1 MDLSRYSLYPHLSAG
16 VQFLAQ
22 RGQKNLADD
31 MVLGKT
37 RQAILKLNEAAPS
50 GVVWPVDIYI
60 KGKDLLSKKGSTA
73 LHEERE
79 FAAERAYLHKPRT
92 APQIDAREVVEDP
105 LDAVPNL
112 PFGHLNADSKTF
124 MEGFAADEDL
134 WSFTAPWQTTWG
146 RKEIRTGYV
155 VVHGG
160 SLVKHFLTMWKEIE
174 NEPIDVEAPRAV
186 SADGARLS
194 SLQEGFGYAQ
204 H

>member
-1 MDLSRYSLYPHLSAG
+1 MDLSRYSLYPHQAAG

-22 RGQKNLADD
+22 RGQANLADD
-31 MVLGKT
+31 MGLGKT
-37 RQAILKLNEAAPS
+37 RQAIFKLNEAAPS

-60 KGKDLLSKKGSTA
+60 KGKELLSKKGSTA
-73 LHEERE
+73 LQEERE

-92 APQIDAREVVEDP
+92 DPQIDAQEVVVDP
-105 LDAVPNL
+105 LNAVPNL

-124 MEGFAADEDL
+124 MGGVAADEAL

-160 SLVKHFLTMWKEIE
+160 SLAKHFLTMWKEIE
-174 NEPIDVEAPRAV
+174 DEPVDVKAPRAV
-186 SADGARLS
+186 GADGARLS
-194 SLQEGFGYAQ
+194 SFQEGFGYAQ